1 MLIFLSTR
9 LLASA
14 VFPMKPLSLFVSFYL
29 HFVALSVP
37 LQLSELR
44 FQVDLD
50 ASQGLEAWHEQQV
63 ADRGSAEDG
72 TPMLQ
77 LRANGLRH
85 VEMGI
90 VLRFCC
96 RFQVLFMDHVAIS
109 DMSLWDAVPS
119 AFLCEQCNKT
129 SARWTAGPKPIGPML
144 QSQWTWQI

>member
-1 MLIFLSTR
+1 
-9 LLASA
+9 
-14 VFPMKPLSLFVSFYL
+14 MKPLPLFVSFYL
-29 HFVALSVP
+29 HFFALSVP
-37 LQLSELR
+37 LQLSELC

-50 ASQGLEAWHEQQV
+50 ASQGLEARHEQQQQQTERCGSLV

-90 VLRFCC
+90 VLRFFC
-96 RFQVLFMDHVAIS
+96 RFQVVFMDHVAIS
-109 DMSLWDAVPS
+109 GDSLWDAVPS
-119 AFLCEQCNKT
+119 AFLCECNKT
-129 SARWTAGPKPIGPML
+129 SARWTAGPKPML

>member
-1 MLIFLSTR
+1 MKSLIS
-9 LLASA
+9 
-14 VFPMKPLSLFVSFYL
+14 LSLFVSFCFFFCIFL
-29 HFVALSVP
+29 HFSLP
-37 LQLSELR
+37 LRLSELR

-50 ASQGLEAWHEQQV
+50 ASQGLERHEQQQQQTERRGSLV
-63 ADRGSAEDG
+63 ADRGFAEDG

-77 LRANGLRH
+77 LRANGLRL

-90 VLRFCC
+90 VLRFFC

-109 DMSLWDAVPS
+109 WDSLWDAVPS

-129 SARWTAGPKPIGPML
+129 SARWTAGPKPML